1 MTRITGL
8 LIVVSALLLAIGG
21 AIGYLMP
28 SP

>member
-8 LIVVSALLLAIGG
+8 LIVVSALLPAIGG
-21 AIGYLMP
+21 ALGYLMP

>member
-8 LIVVSALLLAIGG
+8 LIVVTALLFAIGG
-21 AIGYLMP
+21 ALGYLMP